1 MKTTPYD
8 PKDFGKAE
16 HTHSTSL
23 LMSFIHQFTGRKTE
37 RVISLSSQALND
49 LDWELTMAKI

>member
-1 MKTTPYD
+1 MKTTPYY
-8 PKDFGKAE
+8 PKDFGKTE